1 MVGGLGIGWFGF
13 QRLSAPAK
21 KGGKRTGVLSSHR
34 IYVYYIYISLIR
46 SNFIL
51 FIFGG
56 AHFCVQL
63 CSLLVGVIVIH
74 VFFWGTISETV
85 GNTFVAK
92 HHLRIEGR
100 NPKSISSAC

>member
-1 MVGGLGIGWFGF
+1 MAGLDSNVCPR
-13 QRLSAPAK
+13 QQ
-21 KGGKRTGVLSSHR
+21 KREEKELVFYLH
-34 IYVYYIYISLIR
+34 IEYMYIIYIYISLIR